1 MLTVI
6 KRRSVAGNG
15 DAEIQRVK
23 VGGGWIGLRE
33 CSQAWL

>member
-23 VGGGWIGLRE
+23 VGRNALAATAA
-33 CSQAWL
+33 CQCA